1 MGIKRIGRISEEV
14 KKIVSGI
21 IRNDLKDPRISSL
34 TSITKVE
41 VTNDLRYAK
50 IYVSVLGSQEEKQNT
65 IKGLQN
71 ATGFIRR
78 EIGSNINLRYTP
90 EPIFELDTSIEHG
103 MYISKLIKDVNRN
116 EDKE

>member
-14 KKIVSGI
+14 KKVVSGV
-21 IRNDLKDPRISSL
+21 IRNELKDPRISSL

-50 IYVSVLGSQEEKQNT
+50 IYVSVLGNEEERENT

-71 ATGFIRR
+71 ASGFIRR
-78 EIGSNINLRYTP
+78 EIGNNINLRYTP
-90 EPIFELDTSIEHG
+90 EPIFELDNSIEHG
-103 MYISKLIKDVNRN
+103 MYISKLIRDVNRN
-116 EDKE
+116 EDE